1 MELEKKNVDFRKSL
15 STIMVFRNGR
25 WEHYSNIP
33 TSGFQHMMVASQF
46 TGDCGLTTLSLV
58 SLTVNET
65 VVILKQARFSQAVP
79 SSVFSFGTGGW
90 GGCEGRGALAW
101 VCRLFES

>member
-1 MELEKKNVDFRKSL
+1 
-15 STIMVFRNGR
+15 
-25 WEHYSNIP
+25 
-33 TSGFQHMMVASQF
+33 MMVASQF

-90 GGCEGRGALAW
+90 GGVKAGGHLPGYADYLNLNFSLGDFW
-101 VCRLFES
+101 VAFAS